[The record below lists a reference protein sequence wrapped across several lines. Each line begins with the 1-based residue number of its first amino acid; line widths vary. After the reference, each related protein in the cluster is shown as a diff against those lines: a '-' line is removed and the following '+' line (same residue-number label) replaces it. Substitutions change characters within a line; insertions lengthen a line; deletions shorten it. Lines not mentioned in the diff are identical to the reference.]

1 MRRALAL
8 VFGLLILAGSPS
20 ASAHALLRDSTPKD
34 GEILDTP
41 PSEII
46 IDFTE
51 PPDLGLSEIT
61 VLDGDGQDVGAG
73 ELQELPGEGNRVAV
87 SLPDVGD
94 GVYTVSWRVLSRV
107 DGHVTAGAFSFGVGV
122 EAAALPA
129 PGTDQGGVV
138 VQRPTPLSVAGR
150 WGFYWGL
157 ALLLG
162 GAVAGLF
169 VFRQAVQG
177 TRALAIA
184 AWVLA
189 AAGLVGMFLAE
200 RSSVGVSAGEL
211 LSSDRGELL
220 IIRAVS
226 LGIAGLAVAYVAS
239 RGSRMSLVAL
249 GVVTAGAMAVHAYA
263 GHAGAAASLR
273 WLHVGTQWIH
283 ILAVGIW
290 VGGLVWL
297 WRGTR
302 GRESDEQTAAV
313 ARFSLIAGFALAA
326 VALTG
331 ALRAVNEVGFS
342 PGRLFDT
349 GFGLTV
355 VAKVV
360 LAGGLIAVGA
370 YNRYRLVP
378 ALKTGSP
385 RLRTLRRTVGSEIL
399 LAAGIFGIT
408 GVMAGLAPP
417 TQYGAAAASEQAGVT
432 VTGSDFA
439 ETTRVELTATPGAA
453 GPNTFQV
460 RVEDVDSGDPLDA
473 RQVTLRFSIPEQP
486 DVGRSELALTL
497 QDEVWVGQGTNLS
510 VGGTWEVGVLVE
522 GAADS
527 IQIPVEIETRAP
539 PQEIQVIDGGPGQ
552 PDLYMIQ
559 LGDGL
564 SVQGYVDPGAAG
576 PNEIHF
582 TFFDAD
588 GGELEVE
595 DATIVATPGSREP
608 VDVEARRLGPGHFV
622 GSVELDPE
630 SWRFAV
636 DATIEGGTTV
646 TARFEEAI
654 EG

>member
-1 MRRALAL
+1 MRKALA
-8 VFGLLILAGSPS
+8 VVVGLWVLSGASN
-20 ASAHALLRDSTPKD
+20 ASAHALLRESTPED
-34 GEILDTP
+34 GAILDTP
-41 PSEII
+41 PSEVV

-61 VLDGDGQDVGAG
+61 VLDGNGQDVGAG

-87 SLPDVGD
+87 TLPDVGD
-94 GVYTVSWRVLSRV
+94 GVYTASWRVLSRV

-122 EAAALPA
+122 EPAALPA
-129 PGTDQGGVV
+129 PSADQGGVV
-138 VQRPTPLSVAGR
+138 IQRPTPLSVAGR
-150 WGFYWGL
+150 WAFYWGL

-226 LGIAGLAVAYVAS
+226 LGVAGLAVAYVAS
-239 RGSRMSLVAL
+239 RGSRISLVAL

-273 WLHVGTQWIH
+273 WIHVGTQWIH

-302 GRESDEQTAAV
+302 GRQSQEQTAAV
-313 ARFSLIAGFALAA
+313 GRFSLIAGFALAA
-326 VALTG
+326 VAVTG

-360 LAGGLIAVGA
+360 LAGGLIGVGA

-378 ALKTGSP
+378 ALKAGSP
-385 RLRTLRRTVGSEIL
+385 RLGTLRRTVGSEIL

-417 TQYGAAAASEQAGVT
+417 TQYGAAAAEQAGVT
-432 VTGSDFA
+432 ATGSDFA
-439 ETTRVELTATPGAA
+439 ETTRVELTATPGTT

-460 RVEDVDSGDPLDA
+460 RVEDFDSGDLLDA

-486 DVGRSELALTL
+486 DVGSSELALAL
-497 QDEVWVGQGTNLS
+497 EDDVWIGQGTNLS

-522 GAADS
+522 GATDS

-564 SVQGYVDPGAAG
+564 SVQGYVDPGAPG
-576 PNEIHF
+576 PNEVHF
-582 TFFDAD
+582 TFFDAA
-588 GGELEVE
+588 GGELEVG
-595 DATIVATPGSREP
+595 DATIVATPGAGEP
-608 VDVEARRLGPGHFV
+608 LDVEARRLGPGHFV
-622 GSVELDPE
+622 GSVELEPD